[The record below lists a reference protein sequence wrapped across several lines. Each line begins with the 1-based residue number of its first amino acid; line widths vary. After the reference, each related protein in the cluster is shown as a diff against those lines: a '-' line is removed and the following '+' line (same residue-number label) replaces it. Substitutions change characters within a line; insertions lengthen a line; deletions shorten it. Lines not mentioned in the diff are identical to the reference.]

1 MSGGHPGCSL
11 VVGGTGMLAEAT
23 QWLADQSTTTLL
35 VARHAS
41 RFAVGDRRYLPTDL
55 DWQASTFQ
63 GDLTH
68 VLRDTA
74 VTRALLWL
82 HYPERVIPWLLP
94 QLSHAFV
101 VLVLGNTSGCPQ
113 VPDGAARIVT
123 VRLGSKPSESG
134 GRRWLTDREISEGAI
149 SAFMEKR
156 SQIVG
161 DLLRI

>member
-1 MSGGHPGCSL
+1 MSSEHPGRSL

-23 QWLADQSTTTLL
+23 RWLADRSTTTLL

-41 RFAVGDRRYLPTDL
+41 HFASGDRRYLPIDL
-55 DWQASTFQ
+55 DWQTPAFQ
-63 GDLTH
+63 DGLTR
-68 VLRDTA
+68 VLQDSA

-82 HYPERVIPWLLP
+82 HYPERAIPWLLP

-101 VLVLGNTSGCPQ
+101 VLVLGSTSGCPQ

-123 VRLGSKPSESG
+123 VRLGSKPSENG

-161 DLLRI
+161 DLLQV